1 MHGRIKTKRIQ
12 LQKQNVE
19 FKNFLKSKTESA
31 YQGIIA
37 TGYDGFSIQFNEIN
51 ICKAFKVECGKS

>member
-12 LQKQNVE
+12 LQKRNVE

-31 YQGIIA
+31 YQYIIA
-37 TGYDGFSIQFNEIN
+37 TGYNAWILNSVQ
-51 ICKAFKVECGKS
+51 